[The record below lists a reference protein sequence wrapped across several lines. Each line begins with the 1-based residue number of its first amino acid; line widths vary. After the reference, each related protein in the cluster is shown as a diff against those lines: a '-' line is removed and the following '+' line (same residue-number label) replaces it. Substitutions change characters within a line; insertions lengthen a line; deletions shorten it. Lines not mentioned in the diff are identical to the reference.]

1 MEKYYEVLG
10 LPVGCSDREV
20 IKKYRELS
28 LKLHPDRGGN
38 EYLFNLVNE
47 AYNRIIGKD
56 YIENKNLLQIQP
68 FKPKLSY
75 FKDYFSD
82 LDDMDDF
89 IDEFD
94 NTLLIDN
101 SPANS
106 QYYSRS
112 VVTENI
118 NGQTVTKEVINDNGV
133 ITEKYY

>member
-56 YIENKNLLQIQP
+56 YVENKNLLQLQP
-68 FKPKLSY
+68 TLNLPNLSY

-82 LDDMDDF
+82 IDDF

-118 NGQTVTKEVINDNGV
+118 NGKTVTKEVINDNGV

>member
-1 MEKYYEVLG
+1 MEKYYEILG
-10 LPVGCSDREV
+10 LPTNSTDREV
-20 IKKYRELS
+20 TKKYKQLS

-56 YIENKNLLQIQP
+56 YVENKNLLQLQP
-68 FKPKLSY
+68 TLNLPNLSY

-82 LDDMDDF
+82 IDDF

-118 NGQTVTKEVINDNGV
+118 NGKTVTKEVINDNGV

>member
-10 LPVGCSDREV
+10 LPVNCSDKEV
-20 IKKYRELS
+20 TKKYRELS
-28 LKLHPDRGGN
+28 LKLHPDRDGN
-38 EYLFNLVNE
+38 EYLFNLINE

-56 YIENKNLLQIQP
+56 YIENKNLLQLQP
-68 FKPKLSY
+68 SIKQNLSF

-82 LDDMDDF
+82 IDDF

-94 NTLLIDN
+94 NTLLLDN

-106 QYYSRS
+106 QHYSRS
-112 VVTENI
+112 VVTENV
-118 NGQTVTKEVINDNGV
+118 NGQIVTKEVINDNGV

>member
-56 YIENKNLLQIQP
+56 YVENKNLLQLQP
-68 FKPKLSY
+68 TLNLPNLSY

-82 LDDMDDF
+82 IDDF

-112 VVTENI
+112 VVSENI

>member
-56 YIENKNLLQIQP
+56 YVENKNLLQIQP
-68 FKPKLSY
+68 FKPNLSY

-82 LDDMDDF
+82 IDDF

-112 VVTENI
+112 VFTENI